1 MTFVQ
6 LVGAAMFA
14 LSAPG
19 ASAQNHHTAMPQ
31 TELSGTPTE
40 PGQGAFAAIA
50 EIVALLQSDP
60 ATDWASV
67 DIKALRQH
75 LIDMDNATMRSDVA
89 VGPIP
94 GGASFRATSPDEAVA
109 NSIRRMVTAHT
120 ATMDGSGVWKMTAV
134 PSPAGAE
141 ITVTGD
147 EAQVRA
153 LGFVGLMTVGMHHQ
167 AHHLAIAKGTNP
179 HG

>member
-1 MTFVQ
+1 MNLAKLACAA
-6 LVGAAMFA
+6 LVGLLAA
-14 LSAPG
+14 S
-19 ASAQNHHTAMPQ
+19 ASAQEHHATMTP
-31 TELSGTPTE
+31 TEMSGTPTE

-50 EIVALLQSDP
+50 EIVAMLQSDP

-67 DIKALRQH
+67 DIEALRQH
-75 LIDMDNATMRSDVA
+75 LIDMDDVTMRSVVA
-89 VGPIP
+89 VGPVP
-94 GGASFRATSPDEAVA
+94 GGASFRVTSPDEAVA

-141 ITVTGD
+141 ITVIGD

-179 HG
+179 HD

>member
-1 MTFVQ
+1 MVCAA
-6 LVGAAMFA
+6 LVGLLAAI
-14 LSAPG
+14 G
-19 ASAQNHHTAMPQ
+19 SAQEHHAIMTL
-31 TELSGTPTE
+31 TEMSGTPTE

-67 DIKALRQH
+67 DIEALRQH
-75 LIDMDNATMRSDVA
+75 LIDMDNVTMRSVVA
-89 VGPIP
+89 VGPVP
-94 GGASFRATSPDEAVA
+94 GGASFRVTSPDEAVA

>member
-1 MTFVQ
+1 MNGAKLACAA
-6 LVGAAMFA
+6 LVG
-14 LSAPG
+14 LSAAS
-19 ASAQNHHTAMPQ
+19 ASAQEHHATMTL
-31 TELSGTPTE
+31 TEMSGTPTE

-67 DIKALRQH
+67 DIEALRQH
-75 LIDMDNATMRSDVA
+75 LIDMDNVTMRSEVA

-94 GGASFRATSPDEAVA
+94 GGARFQVTSPDLAVA
-109 NSIRRMVTAHT
+109 NSIRRMLTAHT
-120 ATMDGSGVWKMTAV
+120 ATMDGSGVWQMTAV

-141 ITVTGD
+141 ITVIGD

-179 HG
+179 HD